1 MTTEISKNLMC
12 IVMRGGIEV
21 WIESDKLDPL
31 MGLLET
37 KRFIKVGDQ
46 IINTADISGIYE
58 AKTVEDNWYKKNG
71 YWKCK
76 QGNYWHKR
84 NEECGHK

>member
-1 MTTEISKNLMC
+1 MSQEISKNLMC

-21 WIESDKLDPL
+21 WIEYDKLGSL
-31 MGLLET
+31 MDLLET
-37 KRFIKVGDQ
+37 KRFVKVENQ
-46 IINTADISGIYE
+46 IINTADISGIYD